1 MPTFNTDAFIIAYFA
16 IIAVVIVL
24 KFLHCRDLIIALRYT
39 AKVITAILII
49 VLILCAVM
57 GIMAVTACFVQGYNL
72 FDLLKKTFCVNPS
85 KNIESYLVMCYNTL
99 KQGMSNYR

>member
-57 GIMAVTACFVQGYNL
+57 GIMAGGGGACFVQGYNL
-72 FDLLKKTFCVNPS
+72 FDLLKKHFV
-85 KNIESYLVMCYNTL
+85 
-99 KQGMSNYR
+99 

>member
-57 GIMAVTACFVQGYNL
+57 GIMAGGGGVTACFVQGYNL
-72 FDLLKKTFCVNPS
+72 FDLLKKHFV
-85 KNIESYLVMCYNTL
+85 
-99 KQGMSNYR
+99 

>member
-39 AKVITAILII
+39 AKVINTDHSAYPVCCDGNYGGDRLFCTG
-49 VLILCAVM
+49 VQ
-57 GIMAVTACFVQGYNL
+57 FVRL
-72 FDLLKKTFCVNPS
+72 VEKTFCINPS

>member
-72 FDLLKKTFCVNPS
+72 FDLLK
-85 KNIESYLVMCYNTL
+85 NILY
-99 KQGMSNYR
+99 KPIKKYRVLPCDVL

>member
-72 FDLLKKTFCVNPS
+72 CDLLKKHFV
-85 KNIESYLVMCYNTL
+85 
-99 KQGMSNYR
+99 